1 MKRYNQLITFCYELF
16 VKFHSHSPGFTG
28 RMCGHYLTKKSKM
41 TSETVQSASKL
52 SMPYNHKL
60 EVWRW
65 VPTLYFS
72 QGIPYVVVMTLSV
85 IMYKNMG
92 ISNSDIALYT
102 SWLYLPF
109 VIKPFW
115 SPFVDM
121 YRTKRFWIVSL
132 EMLIGTLFGLVALT
146 IPLPGFFQASLLAFW
161 LLAFSAA
168 THDIS
173 TDGFYMLALEQHQQA
188 AFVGVRSM
196 FFRISMLTGQGALVY
211 LAGALRDLTGH
222 VRFGWIVVF
231 CVLAAMFVGLSA
243 YHKWALPKPESDHAQ
258 GDSSKVLATFLVIFG
273 KFIKKKNILITM
285 AFLLL
290 YRFGEA
296 QLVKM
301 APPFLLDSV
310 AKGGLGLSTQAVGI
324 VYGTVGMIA
333 LTIGGLAGGALIA
346 GFGLKRLLWPMALA
360 INLPHLVYVYL
371 AFVQPQN
378 IFLIAAAVG
387 VEQMGYGFGFTAYVL
402 YMIMTADGEHKTAHY
417 AICTGFMALSMM
429 LPGMYSGWLQEQ
441 LGYAHFFIWICIAA
455 VPTFIVTAL
464 IKVEPAFGK
473 KS

>member
-1 MKRYNQLITFCYELF
+1 
-16 VKFHSHSPGFTG
+16 
-28 RMCGHYLTKKSKM
+28 M
-41 TSETVQSASKL
+41 TSETAAAVKKSEVSPSAPSG
-52 SMPYNHKL
+52 
-60 EVWRW
+60 VWRW
-65 VPTLYFS
+65 IPSLYFS

-85 IMYKNMG
+85 IMYKNLD

-121 YRTKRFWIVSL
+121 FKTKRFWIITL
-132 EMLIGTLFGLVALT
+132 ELVIGALFGLVALT
-146 IPLPGFFQASLLAFW
+146 IPMPGFFQATLLVFW

-173 TDGFYMLALEQHQQA
+173 SDGFYMLGLEQHQQA

-196 FFRISMLTGQGALVY
+196 FFRMAMLYGQGALVY
-211 LAGALRDLTGH
+211 LAGSLRDLTGD
-222 VRFGWIVVF
+222 VKFAWIVVF
-231 CVLAAMFVGLSA
+231 GVLAMKFISLAV
-243 YHKWALPKPESDHAQ
+243 YHKWALPRPASDTAH
-258 GDSSKVLATFLVIFG
+258 GDPNQVVATFFTIFG
-273 KFIKKKNILITM
+273 KFIKKKNILLTI

-310 AKGGLGLSTQAVGI
+310 DKGGLGLSTQAVGI
-324 VYGTVGMIA
+324 VYGTMGMIA
-333 LTIGGLAGGALIA
+333 LSIGGLAGGALISR
-346 GFGLKRLLWPMALA
+346 FGLKRMLWPMALA
-360 INLPHLVYVYL
+360 INVPHLVYVYL

-378 IFLIAAAVG
+378 IYLIGAAVAI
-387 VEQMGYGFGFTAYVL
+387 EQMGYGFGFTAYVL
-402 YMIMTADGEHKTAHY
+402 YMIMIADGEHKTAHY

-429 LPGMYSGWLQEQ
+429 LPGMISGRLQEY
-441 LGYAHFFIWICIAA
+441 LGYAHFFVWICIAA
-455 VPTFIVTAL
+455 VPTFVVTAL
-464 IKVEPAFGK
+464 IKVDSAFGK
-473 KS
+473 KAE

>member
-1 MKRYNQLITFCYELF
+1 
-16 VKFHSHSPGFTG
+16 
-28 RMCGHYLTKKSKM
+28 M
-41 TSETVQSASKL
+41 TSETVTAVNN
-52 SMPYNHKL
+52 P
-60 EVWRW
+60 EVPAGGVWRW
-65 VPTLYFS
+65 IPSLYFS

-85 IMYKNMG
+85 IMYKNLD

-121 YRTKRFWIVSL
+121 FKTKRFWIVTL
-132 EMLIGTLFGLVALT
+132 ELVIGAMFGLVALT
-146 IPLPGFFQASLLAFW
+146 IPMPAFFQATLLVFW

-173 TDGFYMLALEQHQQA
+173 SDGFYMLALEQYQQA

-211 LAGALRDLTGH
+211 LAGTLRDMTGDA
-222 VRFGWIVVF
+222 RFGWIVVF
-231 CVLAAMFVGLSA
+231 CVLAVMFISLSA
-243 YHKWALPKPESDHAQ
+243 YHKWALPRPASDCAH
-258 GDSSKVLATFLVIFG
+258 GDPNQVVATFFTIFG
-273 KFIKKKNILITM
+273 KFIKKKNILLTI

-301 APPFLLDSV
+301 APPFLLDSID
-310 AKGGLGLSTQAVGI
+310 KGGLGLSTQAVGI
-324 VYGTVGMIA
+324 VYGTMGMIA
-333 LTIGGLAGGALIA
+333 LTIGGLAGGALISR
-346 GFGLKRLLWPMALA
+346 FGLKRMLWPMALA
-360 INLPHLVYVYL
+360 INVPHLVYVYL

-378 IFLIAAAVG
+378 IYLIGAAVAI
-387 VEQMGYGFGFTAYVL
+387 EQMGYGFGFTAYVL
-402 YMIMTADGEHKTAHY
+402 YMIMIADGEHKTAHY

-429 LPGMYSGWLQEQ
+429 LPGMFSGRLQEY
-441 LGYAHFFIWICIAA
+441 LGYAHFFVWICIAA
-455 VPTFIVTAL
+455 VPTFVVTAL
-464 IKVEPAFGK
+464 IKVDPAFGK
-473 KS
+473 KAE